1 MPTKSLNTAEEGTQ
15 GTTFER
21 TLLDCVA
28 CGILVIDAEG
38 NIVSMSSDAENVL
51 RLPLAHR
58 KNPTLSRLPLPIQ
71 SLVREAQAAGQDVAG
86 RPMVLHSGNGAIT
99 LSVSVMLVQAQPQ
112 ELSIVLLKDIS
123 AGGKL
128 QRTLQHIDRLAS
140 IGTVSASMAHE
151 IKNALVAIKTF
162 IEIQLDKKHDADLGG
177 IVHRELA
184 RVDSIVTQMLRFA
197 APAHPEFAPVRLHE
211 ILDHSLRLVQHRIG
225 SKLITFKREFKA
237 ADDALHGDDNQLEQA
252 FVNLLL
258 NAVEAIAAEGTLTII
273 TDLVSDEAQFGSA
286 EGSEPRQWLCTK
298 IRDTGAGITPEK
310 LEYIFEPFF
319 TTKQSGTGLGLA
331 VTRRVIVE
339 HYGSIQVESQPGKG
353 TTFTVLLPQTLK
365 GAAL

>member
-28 CGILVIDAEG
+28 CGILVIDADA
-38 NIVSMSSDAENVL
+38 NIVSISGDTENLL
-51 RLPLAHR
+51 RLPAAHR
-58 KNPTLSRLPLPIQ
+58 KNRTLSKLPSPIQ
-71 SLVREAQAAGQDVAG
+71 SLVREAQAAGQDVVG
-86 RPMVLHSGNGAIT
+86 RPIVLHSGNGPIT
-99 LSVSVMLVQAQPQ
+99 LSVSVTLVPAQPQ
-112 ELSIVLLKDIS
+112 EFTVVLLKDIS

-128 QRTLQHIDRLAS
+128 ERTLQHLDRLAS

-162 IEIQLDKKHDADLGG
+162 VEMQIDKKHDAELGG
-177 IVHRELA
+177 IVHREMA

-225 SKLITFKREFKA
+225 SKLITFKREFNA
-237 ADDALHGDDNQLEQA
+237 ADDALHGDDNQLEQV

-258 NAVEAIAAEGTLTII
+258 NAVEAIAMEGTLTVS

-286 EGSEPRQWLCTK
+286 EGNEPPQWLRTK

-331 VTRRVIVE
+331 VTRRIIVE
-339 HYGSIQVESQPGKG
+339 HNGSIRVESHPGKG
-353 TTFTVLLPQTLK
+353 TTFTILLPLTK
-365 GAAL
+365 R